1 MWKVSYIYGAPLTN
15 PAADAGEPFGNG
27 LLSVQSGWAVMR
39 NGMGI
44 LNDPHESRRQTD
56 RQIDSGI
63 NVDENKPTTTAS
75 ALCLVLVV
83 VGVIYIQTSGMG
95 AGI

>member
-1 MWKVSYIYGAPLTN
+1 
-15 PAADAGEPFGNG
+15 
-27 LLSVQSGWAVMR
+27 
-39 NGMGI
+39 MGI
-44 LNDPHESRRQTD
+44 LNDPHESGRQTD

-83 VGVIYIQTSGMG
+83 VGVIYIQNWHGSRYLSVDQSIHS
-95 AGI
+95 A